1 MRKFWDFYDNGQYR
15 VGCNGGT
22 IYIYD
27 KANKELSKFKDIPYV
42 CSGALH
48 PNANLFVAKST
59 AGFWL
64 CTIEHLVLMKKLSL
78 PSSVASSFEKS
89 LPQIILDNR

>member
-1 MRKFWDFYDNGQYR
+1 MRKFCGFYDNRQYR

-27 KANKELSKFKDIPYV
+27 KANKELAKFKDIPYV

-64 CTIEHLVLMKKLSL
+64 CTIEHLMLMKKCHYPHQWLHPL
-78 PSSVASSFEKS
+78 KS
-89 LPQIILDNR
+89 LCPR